1 MALESGAEKGL
12 RAESTGIDCCWGVR
26 ALYTKVNRLIAST
39 KVCVPRVASIV
50 VGRVYPAP
58 STGWAAE
65 RGAYRA
71 PARRASQTGAA
82 IAVALPMVYVL
93 IMLALAKSNVS

>member
-1 MALESGAEKGL
+1 MALESGAEKEL

-39 KVCVPRVASIV
+39 KVCVPCVKSIV
-50 VGRVYPAP
+50 VGCAYPAP
-58 STGWAAE
+58 STGC
-65 RGAYRA
+65 RGGHLPRA
-71 PARRASQTGAA
+71 RPPLQTGAA
-82 IAVALPMVYVL
+82 VAVVLPMVYVL